1 MVAVDVLRRR
11 LAPMEIAGSVVLIP
25 IANESAYRRDARTG
39 DDELDLARTFPGKRE
54 GTFTERL
61 AAELNAE
68 IRAAHFLIDLHTGG
82 KMLDLLPLA
91 GFMLH
96 DDEAILAQQ
105 RQMAEAF
112 NLPIVWGTSAA
123 LDGRSLSAARDARVP
138 AIYAEHGGGSGFR
151 PQVVDDY
158 VAGCLRVID
167 RLGLAKCDEA
177 QLMSRVRHRIN
188 ERSAGSGHLQACHP
202 APSDGIFIP
211 TVRLGQHVR
220 AGEVLGQ
227 VVDLHGDERRS
238 VTAERDG
245 IVLTLCVAA
254 HVQRGTGLCVLIDS
268 PEGDT

>member
-1 MVAVDVLRRR
+1 
-11 LAPMEIAGSVVLIP
+11 
-25 IANESAYRRDARTG
+25 
-39 DDELDLARTFPGKRE
+39 
-54 GTFTERL
+54 
-61 AAELNAE
+61 
-68 IRAAHFLIDLHTGG
+68 
-82 KMLDLLPLA
+82 
-91 GFMLH
+91 MLH

-177 QLMSRVRHRIN
+177 QLASRVRHRID
-188 ERSAGSGHLQACHP
+188 ERDAGSGHLQVCHP
-202 APSDGIFIP
+202 APADGIFIP
-211 TVRLGQHVR
+211 AVRLGQHVCAR
-220 AGEVLGQ
+220 EILGQ

-245 IVLTLCVAA
+245 MVLTLCVAA
-254 HVQRGTGLCVLIDS
+254 QVQRGTGLCVLIDIPS
-268 PEGDT
+268 GDA